1 MKSTHHY
8 QERGKERKENGTRTL
23 SEKKAAGRLLTFPA
37 TSIVHI
43 HSIDS
48 ISLGSSVR
56 PFASPARKRSRSK
69 EHFSLLLPVCVQQH
83 PKTRRVKEK

>member
-48 ISLGSSVR
+48 I
-56 PFASPARKRSRSK
+56 P
-69 EHFSLLLPVCVQQH
+69 
-83 PKTRRVKEK
+83 